1 MSGLTD
7 LQSSSL
13 YFRRNSYFDIFKVFL
28 KWFLKLFA
36 VFCMLVGFTVVVGFL
51 LLLWLEDPEPNM
63 TGIGSCGSYN
73 CVDQ

>member
-13 YFRRNSYFDIFKVFL
+13 YFRRISYFDIFKVLL

-36 VFCMLVGFTVVVGFL
+36 VFCMLVGLAVVLGFL
-51 LLLWLEDPEPNM
+51 FLLWLEDPELNM

>member
-1 MSGLTD
+1 L
-7 LQSSSL
+7 
-13 YFRRNSYFDIFKVFL
+13 FIRNSYFDIFKVIL

-36 VFCMLVGFTVVVGFL
+36 AFCMLLGLAVVLGFL
-51 LLLWLEDPEPNM
+51 FLLWLDDPEPNM

>member
-1 MSGLTD
+1 MSSLVD
-7 LQSSSL
+7 LQSNSL
-13 YFRRNSYFDIFKVFL
+13 YFRSGSYLNILKAIL

-36 VFCMLVGFTVVVGFL
+36 VFCMLVGFTIVVGFL

>member
-13 YFRRNSYFDIFKVFL
+13 YFRRNSYFDIFKVLL

-51 LLLWLEDPEPNM
+51 LLLLLEDPEPNT